1 MQVEFLIIGQGIS
14 GTFLSFYL
22 HQNKRSFLVIDNP
35 ETTSAS
41 NVAAGIINP
50 VTGRRIVDTWMI
62 DEILPFAWHAY
73 QQIGDELQMV
83 AISQKNLIDFF
94 TTPQMM
100 LAFEQRL
107 QEENSYLR
115 IGRAHV

>member
-62 DEILPFAWHAY
+62 GEILPFAWHAY
-73 QQIGDELQMV
+73 QQIGD
-83 AISQKNLIDFF
+83 
-94 TTPQMM
+94 
-100 LAFEQRL
+100 
-107 QEENSYLR
+107 
-115 IGRAHV
+115 